1 MMVNVTVWAFL
12 VSISHVALI
21 RESNFGAETLLNTQN
36 VTPEKVCLVEK
47 LSSPSSKKMEALSSV
62 KRQRITLWTIIMRLF
77 WTSLSM
83 ARLSADC
90 YGLGYF
96 AKVLS
101 IGMKMP
107 DVIHQTGQLL
117 HLISCGSLPI
127 LCLVVDLS
135 LNPWEAPGWQVI
147 AVDAD
152 VKQVVTSWLQALDII
167 LFALEHKPWYH
178 CGEMPRW

>member
-12 VSISHVALI
+12 VSIAHVALI

-36 VTPEKVCLVEK
+36 VTPEKVCVIEK
-47 LSSPSSKKMEALSSV
+47 LSSPSSKENESIVISKEA
-62 KRQRITLWTIIMRLF
+62 KDNCLWTINMRLF

-83 ARLSADC
+83 VRLDC

-107 DVIHQTGQLL
+107 GVTHPTGQLL
-117 HLISCGSLPI
+117 RLISCGSLPI

-152 VKQVVTSWLQALDII
+152 V
-167 LFALEHKPWYH
+167 
-178 CGEMPRW
+178 